1 MEMDSLT
8 EEAKQHRQSYVERK
22 KKLSSN
28 TKIFGEI
35 HTTDHPTNT
44 EEYRQAYQSVLPGS
58 ISTCADQ
65 VTFLFGCNLF
75 FFFNISN

>member
-1 MEMDSLT
+1 MEMNSLI
-8 EEAKQHRQSYVERK
+8 EEAKQHRQSYAERK

-28 TKIFGEI
+28 TNIFGET
-35 HTTDHPTNT
+35 HTTDYPVIT

-65 VTFLFGCNLF
+65 VTFLFVCNLF
-75 FFFNISN
+75 FFSLPFF